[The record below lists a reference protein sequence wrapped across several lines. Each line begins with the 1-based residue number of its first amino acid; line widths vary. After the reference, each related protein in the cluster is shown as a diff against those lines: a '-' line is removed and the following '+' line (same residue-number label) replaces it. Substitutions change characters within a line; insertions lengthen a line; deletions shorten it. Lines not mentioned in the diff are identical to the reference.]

1 MDKIF
6 LHDEIREILLANGN
20 AWMTTSEIAT
30 EVNRRNRY
38 RKRDGSQITD
48 FQIHG
53 RTRNYPNLFEREG
66 SKVRFRKAGKKSSTK
81 STTEPRVSEVHRE
94 LFHYT
99 SMAALEGILKTN
111 MLWATRIDHLNDSSE
126 MELIWPQIKEYCTHC
141 WKEAANS
148 HKKADQDFAEKV
160 ACLGGI
166 EVTAEQEGSR
176 IASMLRS
183 SLRGEGRFEHF
194 PPPFIVSF
202 TTHSEDTVQDE
213 HHRSH
218 GMLSQWRGYAC
229 DPGVALVFDSRKIEE
244 LLEREGERFTLL
256 SCHVVDAVYE
266 EEQDLGE
273 RFPDLSQKL
282 REWVDAQARG
292 SQDAELQLPIIEEL
306 TPLLISAAARFKH
319 IAFNEEQECRIVV
332 RITSESVREVDVW
345 QEESDK
351 QFKQTH
357 YRPGACGAVPYIRLF
372 EDSGIDLPI
381 TRIIVGPSLNQL
393 VYFERIRELVKDRG
407 IAVETSEIPYVG
419 STT

>member
-1 MDKIF
+1 MNKIF

-30 EVNRRNRY
+30 EVNQRNRY
-38 RKRDGSQITD
+38 RKRDGSQVTD

-53 RTRNYPNLFEREG
+53 RTRNYPHLFKREG
-66 SKVRFRKAGKKSSTK
+66 SKVRFRKAGKKSGVEF
-81 STTEPRVSEVHRE
+81 TTEPRVSEVHQE

-126 MELIWPQIKEYCTHC
+126 MELIWPLIKEY
-141 WKEAANS
+141 WIRNFIGKISDIAKENVA
-148 HKKADQDFAEKV
+148 FAEQLSQ
-160 ACLGGI
+160 LGG
-166 EVTAEQEGSR
+166 AEIIAKEEGSR
-176 IASMLRS
+176 IVDLLRS

-194 PPPFIVSF
+194 PPPFVASF

-229 DPGVALVFDSRKIEE
+229 DPGVALVFDSRKIEK
-244 LLEREGERFTLL
+244 LLEREGKHFTLL
-256 SCHVVDAVYE
+256 SCHVVDVVYE
-266 EEQDLGE
+266 GEQDLGE
-273 RFPDLSQKL
+273 RFPDLSQRL
-282 REWVDAQARG
+282 REWVDAQAQ
-292 SQDAELQLPIIEEL
+292 SLQDAELQLPIIEEL

-319 IAFNEEQECRIVV
+319 IAFYEEQECRIVV
-332 RITSESVREVDVW
+332 KITSESVRAVDVW
-345 QEESDK
+345 QEESGK
-351 QFKQTH
+351 RFKQIR
-357 YRPGACGAVPYIRLF
+357 YQSGACGSVPYIRLF

-393 VYFERIRELVKDRG
+393 VYFERIRELVKDRE
-407 IAVETSEIPYVG
+407 IAVERSEIPYVG
-419 STT
+419 STM

>member
-1 MDKIF
+1 MDKTF

-30 EVNRRNRY
+30 EVNQRNRY
-38 RKRDGSQITD
+38 RKRDGSRVTD

-66 SKVRFRKAGKKSSTK
+66 SKVRYKGDGNKSGVESL
-81 STTEPRVSEVHRE
+81 TEPRISEVYKE

-99 SMAALEGILKTN
+99 SIAALKGILKTN
-111 MLWATRIDHLNDSSE
+111 TLWATRIDHLNDYSE

-148 HKKADQDFAEKV
+148 HKKADQDFAEKI

-176 IASMLRS
+176 IAAMLRS

-202 TTHSEDTVQDE
+202 TTHNEDTVQDE
-213 HHRSH
+213 YHRSQ
-218 GMLSQWRGYAC
+218 GMLSQWRGYASNS
-229 DPGVALVFDSRKIEE
+229 GVALVFDSRKIEK
-244 LLEREGERFTLL
+244 LLEQEGNRFTHLPWN
-256 SCHVVDAVYE
+256 VVDVIYE
-266 EEQDLGE
+266 RQPALKKH
-273 RFPDLSQKL
+273 FPNLSQSL
-282 REWVDAQARG
+282 REWVDAQV
-292 SQDAELQLPIIEEL
+292 QDPLNNELQLPIIEKL
-306 TPLLISAAARFKH
+306 TQTLASAAAGLKH
-319 IAFNEEQECRIVV
+319 IAFHEERECRIVV
-332 RITSESVREVDVW
+332 WVVSESVREVDGW

-351 QFKQTH
+351 QFKQIR
-357 YRPGACGAVPYIRLF
+357 YRPGACGSVPYIRLF

-381 TRIIVGPSLNQL
+381 TRIIVGPSQNQAA
-393 VYFERIRELVKDRG
+393 YFERIRELVKDRG

-419 STT
+419 STM

>member
-6 LHDEIREILLANGN
+6 LHDEIRTILLANGN

-30 EVNRRNRY
+30 EVNQRNRY
-38 RKRDGSQITD
+38 RKRDGSQVTD

-66 SKVRFRKAGKKSSTK
+66 SKVRFRKAGKKSGAE

-126 MELIWPQIKEYCTHC
+126 MELIWPLIKENFIQIFIGIISVTAT
-141 WKEAANS
+141 ENVA
-148 HKKADQDFAEKV
+148 FAERMTRS
-160 ACLGGI
+160 GG
-166 EVTAEQEGSR
+166 AEIIAKEEGSR
-176 IASMLRS
+176 IVDLLRS
-183 SLRGEGRFEHF
+183 SLRGEGRFEYF
-194 PPPFIVSF
+194 PLPFVASF

-213 HHRSH
+213 HRRSH

-244 LLEREGERFTLL
+244 LLEREEKRFTLL

-372 EDSGIDLPI
+372 QDSGIDLPI
-381 TRIIVGPSLNQL
+381 TRIIVGPSQNQAA
-393 VYFERIRELVKDRG
+393 YFERIRELVKDRG